1 MAGAVKPVRGPLYS
15 VRALWCCD
23 GDSNIQRLTSNLQKA
38 KKRLIATFTNLEIES
53 TCSQQRTSQFSNRNK
68 NGLSGN
74 SDFARA
80 SAFDLGLLRPLASS
94 PHPIPSMESTK
105 HVIVGTAGH
114 IDHGKSTLVEAL
126 TGTNPDR
133 LEEEKR
139 RGITIDLGFAFLD
152 LEGARLG
159 FVDVPGHE
167 RFVRNM
173 LAGVGGIDL
182 VLLVIAA
189 DESIKPQTREHFD
202 ICRMLGIPR
211 GIIAI
216 TKSDLVDADVLGLA
230 RLEIEEFVRGSFLE
244 AAPIVPVSAR
254 TGAGLDML
262 KQELLRSAQSVPER
276 DVTRHFRLPIDRSFA
291 MKGFGT
297 VVTGTLVSG
306 AVKVEDEVELYP
318 PRSRVRV
325 RGLHSGGKS
334 VTRAVAGQRT
344 AVNLAGI
351 EREEIER
358 GMVLAPPGIF
368 EPARRLDAR
377 VTLLGSARPLR
388 SRARV
393 HFHQGTAEAIAEMV
407 LLDRNE
413 LAPGASAFAQ
423 LRLEKPVLLLP
434 GDRFIL
440 RQFSPV
446 ETIGGGVALD
456 VRAARHRRN
465 DPAVAQFLETLERG
479 NREEILS
486 ALVAA
491 SPQGLSLEQIIAR
504 TGWTEADVRQAATKA
519 IDAKRLRV
527 VTALPWTIA
536 SAKSVADCAAVLR
549 KAIED
554 FHRANPLLPGIPKQ
568 ELRGRA
574 GKTSAE
580 IFLAALDDLVKAGT
594 LAISGDLVQ
603 RAGREI
609 ALSDEEARAKELIE
623 KEFERAGLTVP
634 SFVAVLEKLPVES
647 RRAQKILQIL
657 LREKVLI
664 KVADDLVF
672 HRAAMAR
679 LRETLAKYRRER
691 GERLPIPA
699 FKELTGITRKYA
711 IPLLE
716 YLDRE
721 HVTRRVG
728 DERVIL

>member
-1 MAGAVKPVRGPLYS
+1 MVGAAKFVRGALVTNHSPL
-15 VRALWCCD
+15 A
-23 GDSNIQRLTSNLQKA
+23 TEF
-38 KKRLIATFTNLEIES
+38 LIATPAKLEFELTYCNHRLLTI
-53 TCSQQRTSQFSNRNK
+53 SNRNK
-68 NGLSGN
+68 NKHSGHN
-74 SDFARA
+74 QFATT
-80 SAFDLGLLRPLASS
+80 SAFDLALPRPLASS
-94 PHPIPSMESTK
+94 RHPISAMESTR

-139 RGITIDLGFAFLD
+139 RGITIDLGFAFLALD
-152 LEGARLG
+152 GVRLG

-182 VLLVIAA
+182 MLLVIAV
-189 DESIKPQTREHFD
+189 DECIKPQTREHFD
-202 ICRMLGIPR
+202 ICRLLGIPR
-211 GIIAI
+211 GIVAL
-216 TKSDLVDADVLGLA
+216 TKSDLVDPELLGLA
-230 RLEIEEFVRGSFLE
+230 RLEVEEFVRGTFMEKS
-244 AAPIVPVSAR
+244 PIIPVSAR
-254 TGAGLDML
+254 TGAGLDVL
-262 KQELLRSAQSVPER
+262 KLALVVAALDVPAR
-276 DVTRHFRLPIDRSFA
+276 DATRHFRLPIDRSFA

-306 AVKVEDEVELYP
+306 AVSVEDEVELYP
-318 PRSRVRV
+318 PRVRARV

-351 EREEIER
+351 ERKDIER

-377 VTLLGSARPLR
+377 ITLLASARPFK

-393 HFHQGTAEAIAEMV
+393 HFHQGTAEAIAEII
-407 LLDRNE
+407 LLDGKE
-413 LAPGASAFAQ
+413 LAPGTSAFAQ

-456 VRAARHRRN
+456 VRAARHRRD
-465 DPAVAQFLETLERG
+465 DPGVAQFLETLERG
-479 NREEILS
+479 SHEEILT
-486 ALVAA
+486 ALVAG
-491 SPQGLSLEQIIAR
+491 SSLGLSLAQIVAR
-504 TGWTEADVRQAATKA
+504 TGWTEADVRQAAAKPVE
-519 IDAKRLRV
+519 AKRLRAV
-527 VTALPWTIA
+527 CAQPWTIA
-536 SAKSVADCAAVLR
+536 SAKSVADCAALLR
-549 KAIED
+549 KTIED
-554 FHRANPLLPGIPKQ
+554 FHRANPLQPGIPKQ

-574 GKTSAE
+574 GKSSAE
-580 IFLAALDDLVKAGT
+580 IFLTALDDLVKARVVS
-594 LAISGDLVQ
+594 ISGDLVQ

-623 KEFERAGLTVP
+623 KEFERSGLTVP
-634 SFVAVLEKLPVES
+634 NFVAVLEKLPVES

-664 KVADDLVF
+664 KVAEDLVF
-672 HRAAMAR
+672 HRAAVAR
-679 LRETLAKYRRER
+679 LRETLAKYRKER

>member
-1 MAGAVKPVRGPLYS
+1 
-15 VRALWCCD
+15 
-23 GDSNIQRLTSNLQKA
+23 
-38 KKRLIATFTNLEIES
+38 
-53 TCSQQRTSQFSNRNK
+53 
-68 NGLSGN
+68 
-74 SDFARA
+74 
-80 SAFDLGLLRPLASS
+80 
-94 PHPIPSMESTK
+94 METIK

-139 RGITIDLGFAFLD
+139 RGITIDLGFAFLN
-152 LEGARLG
+152 LKGARLG

-202 ICRMLGIPR
+202 ICRLLGIPR

-216 TKSDLVDADVLGLA
+216 TKSDLVEADVLGLVH
-230 RLEIEEFVRGSFLE
+230 LEIEEFARGSFLE
-244 AAPIVPVSAR
+244 TAPIIPLSAR
-254 TGAGLDML
+254 SGAGLDVL
-262 KQELLRSAQSVPER
+262 KQELLRSAQAVPLR
-276 DVTRHFRLPIDRSFA
+276 DASRHFRLPIDRSFA

-306 AVKVEDEVELYP
+306 AVRIEDEVELYP
-318 PRSRVRV
+318 QRVRARV
-325 RGLHSGGKS
+325 RGLHSGGKPIRS
-334 VTRAVAGQRT
+334 AVAGQRT

-368 EPARRLDAR
+368 EPAHRLDAR
-377 VTLLGSARPLR
+377 VTLLESARALK

-393 HFHQGTAEAIAEMV
+393 HFHQGTAEAIAELV
-407 LLDRNE
+407 LLEGDE
-413 LAPGASAFAQ
+413 LRPGASAFAQ
-423 LRLEKPVLLLP
+423 LRLEKPILLLP

-446 ETIGGGVALD
+446 VTIGGGVALD
-456 VRAARHRRN
+456 VRASRHRGHS
-465 DPAVAQFLETLERG
+465 PPVLELLETLERG
-479 NREEILS
+479 NQEEIL
-486 ALVAA
+486 AALLVA
-491 SPQGLSLEQIIAR
+491 SPRGLSLAQIIAR
-504 TGWTEADVRQAATKA
+504 TGWTGAEVRQAAA
-519 IDAKRLRV
+519 NPVEAKRLRV
-527 VTALPWTIA
+527 VSAQQWTVA
-536 SAKSVADCAAVLR
+536 SAKSVADCAAALR
-549 KAIED
+549 KAIEE

-568 ELRGRA
+568 ELRGCA
-574 GKTSAE
+574 SQVSTE
-580 IFLAALDDLVKAGT
+580 VFLTALDDLVKAGT
-594 LAISGDLVQ
+594 LVISGDLVQ

-609 ALSDEEARAKELIE
+609 SLSDEEARAKELIE
-623 KEFERAGLTVP
+623 QAFERAGLEVP
-634 SFVAVLEKLPVES
+634 SIAAVLEKLPVES

-664 KVADDLVF
+664 KVAEDLLF
-672 HRAAMAR
+672 HRTAVAR
-679 LRETLAKYRRER
+679 LRETLVKYRKER
-691 GERLPIPA
+691 GERLPIPV

>member
-1 MAGAVKPVRGPLYS
+1 M
-15 VRALWCCD
+15 D
-23 GDSNIQRLTSNLQKA
+23 T
-38 KKRLIATFTNLEIES
+38 
-53 TCSQQRTSQFSNRNK
+53 
-68 NGLSGN
+68 
-74 SDFARA
+74 
-80 SAFDLGLLRPLASS
+80 
-94 PHPIPSMESTK
+94 TK

-152 LEGARLG
+152 LAGARLG

-202 ICRMLGIPR
+202 ICRLLGIPR
-211 GIIAI
+211 GIVAI

-230 RLEIEEFVRGSFLE
+230 RLEIEEFLRGSFLE
-244 AAPIVPVSAR
+244 RCPIIPVSAR
-254 TGAGLDML
+254 TGAGLDLL
-262 KQELLRSAQSVPER
+262 KQELLLSAQSVPAK
-276 DVTRHFRLPIDRSFA
+276 DTTRHFRLPIDRSFA

-306 AVKVEDEVELYP
+306 AVKAEDEVELYP
-318 PRSRVRV
+318 SRKRVRV

-351 EREEIER
+351 EREEITR

-368 EPARRLDAR
+368 EPATRLDAR
-377 VTLLGSARPLR
+377 VSLLASARPMK

-393 HFHQGTAEAIAEMV
+393 HFHQGTAEAIAELA
-407 LLDRNE
+407 LLDGNE

-423 LRLEKPVLLLP
+423 LRLDQSTLLLP

-446 ETIGGGVALD
+446 VTIGGGVVLD
-456 VRAARHRRN
+456 ARAPRHRRN
-465 DPAVAQFLETLERG
+465 DPGVTKFLEALERG
-479 NREEILS
+479 NHEEIL
-486 ALVAA
+486 AA
-491 SPQGLSLEQIIAR
+491 FAATSPHGLTLAQVIAR
-504 TGWTEADVRQAATKA
+504 TGWTEAGVREAARRLVT
-519 IDAKRLRV
+519 AKQLRV
-527 VTALPWTIA
+527 VSDQPLTIA
-536 SAKSVADCAAVLR
+536 SAKYVTDCAATLR

-554 FHRANPLLPGIPKQ
+554 FHGTNPLLPGIPKQ

-574 GKTSAE
+574 GRTSQQ
-580 IFLAALDDLVKAGT
+580 IFLTALDDLAKTGVVTA
-594 LAISGDLVQ
+594 SGDLVQ

-609 ALSDEEARAKELIE
+609 ALTDDEARAKELIE
-623 KEFERAGLTVP
+623 QEFERAGLTVP
-634 SFVAVLEKLPVES
+634 SFATVLEKLPVES

-672 HRAAMAR
+672 HRTAVGR
-679 LRETLAKYRRER
+679 LREMLAKYRKES
-691 GERLPIPA
+691 GTRLPIPV
-699 FKELTGITRKYA
+699 FKELTGVTRKYA

>member
-1 MAGAVKPVRGPLYS
+1 
-15 VRALWCCD
+15 
-23 GDSNIQRLTSNLQKA
+23 
-38 KKRLIATFTNLEIES
+38 
-53 TCSQQRTSQFSNRNK
+53 
-68 NGLSGN
+68 
-74 SDFARA
+74 
-80 SAFDLGLLRPLASS
+80 
-94 PHPIPSMESTK
+94 
-105 HVIVGTAGH
+105 
-114 IDHGKSTLVEAL
+114 
-126 TGTNPDR
+126 
-133 LEEEKR
+133 
-139 RGITIDLGFAFLD
+139 
-152 LEGARLG
+152 
-159 FVDVPGHE
+159 
-167 RFVRNM
+167 
-173 LAGVGGIDL
+173 
-182 VLLVIAA
+182 
-189 DESIKPQTREHFD
+189 
-202 ICRMLGIPR
+202 
-211 GIIAI
+211 
-216 TKSDLVDADVLGLA
+216 
-230 RLEIEEFVRGSFLE
+230 
-244 AAPIVPVSAR
+244 
-254 TGAGLDML
+254 
-262 KQELLRSAQSVPER
+262 
-276 DVTRHFRLPIDRSFA
+276 
-291 MKGFGT
+291 
-297 VVTGTLVSG
+297 
-306 AVKVEDEVELYP
+306 
-318 PRSRVRV
+318 
-325 RGLHSGGKS
+325 
-334 VTRAVAGQRT
+334 
-344 AVNLAGI
+344 
-351 EREEIER
+351 
-358 GMVLAPPGIF
+358 MVLAPPGIF

-407 LLDRNE
+407 LLRGSE

-456 VRAARHRRN
+456 VRATRHRRN

-479 NREEILS
+479 NREEILG
-486 ALVAA
+486 ALAAA
-491 SPQGLSLEQIIAR
+491 SPYGLSMAQIVAR
-504 TGWTEADVRQAATKA
+504 TGWTETDVRQAATKA
-519 IDAKRLRV
+519 IDVKGLRV
-527 VTALPWTIA
+527 VNAQPWTIA
-536 SAKSVADCAAVLR
+536 SAKAVADCAAAIR

-580 IFLAALDDLVKAGT
+580 IFLAALDDLVKAGA

-623 KEFERAGLTVP
+623 KEFESAGLTVP

-672 HRAAMAR
+672 HRAAVAR
-679 LRETLAKYRRER
+679 LRETLAKYRKER
-691 GERLPIPA
+691 GERLPIPV